1 MAGLLRICTL
11 TNGYRQLK
19 MELFEVR
26 QVRNVINGAD
36 KADTGRKTEY
46 RSFADRAE

>member
-19 MELFEVR
+19 MKLFKVW
-26 QVRNVINGAD
+26 QIGNVINGAD
-36 KADTGRKTEY
+36 KADTDGTAEY
-46 RSFADRAE
+46 RTFADRTE

>member
-26 QVRNVINGAD
+26 QIGNVIHGAD
-36 KADTGRKTEY
+36 KADTDGTAEY
-46 RSFADRAE
+46 RTFADRAE